1 MAKAPRSGIPPA
13 GAEDRPRLS
22 DGDLKATAA
31 GANGAAAGTP
41 GSVTERK
48 INLLRK
54 RHYDAVQRGGQAARL
69 QHRKGKLT
77 ARERIERL
85 LDPGSFTEVDVFA
98 MHRSTNFGMGEK
110 RIRGDG
116 VITGWGTV
124 DGRQVFLFSHDAS
137 VFGGSLGEV
146 FAEKVTKI
154 MELAVRTGAPCIG
167 INDSG
172 GARIQEGVV
181 SLAGYAEIFYRNVW
195 SSGVIPQLSLIVGP
209 CTGGA
214 VYSPAMTDFIFMV
227 RKVGYMFITG
237 PDVIK
242 VTTGEEVTF
251 EELGGSDVHNRVSG
265 VAHFIADAE
274 DEAFAQIRDLL
285 SYLPANNRDRPPH
298 RPTLDDP
305 QRADVELQ
313 SIIPDNPN
321 HPYDMRAVITRVVD
335 EGRFLEVM
343 PYHAQNLITGFA
355 RLDGHAVGIVG
366 NQPRVLAGAL
376 DIEASIKG
384 ARFVRFCDAFNV
396 PLVTFVD
403 VPGFLP
409 GTAQE
414 YGGII
419 RHGAKLLYAYCEATV
434 PKLTVITRKAY
445 GGAYDVMCSKHIRA
459 DYNVA
464 WPTAEIAVMG
474 PQGAVNIIFRREIA
488 QAADPAE
495 KAAQLIEDYRE
506 QFANPYYAAERGYV
520 DDVIEPKQTRA
531 VLINALR
538 MTASK
543 QVERPRRK
551 HGNIPL

>member
-22 DGDLKATAA
+22 DGDLKAAAA

-54 RHYDAVQRGGQAARL
+54 RRYDAVQRGGAAARL

-85 LDPGSFTEVDVFA
+85 LDPGSFTEIDVFA
-98 MHRSTNFGMGEK
+98 MHRSTNFGMGER

-124 DGRQVFLFSHDAS
+124 EGRQVFLFSHDAS

-154 MELAVRTGAPCIG
+154 MDLAQRTGCPCIG

-181 SLAGYAEIFYRNVW
+181 SLAGYAEIFYRNVE
-195 SSGVIPQLSLIVGP
+195 SSGVIPQLSLVVGP

-251 EELGGSDVHNRVSG
+251 EELGGSDVHNQRSG
-265 VAHFIADAE
+265 VAHFVADTE
-274 DEAFAQIRDLL
+274 DEAFAQMRELL
-285 SYLPANNRDRPPH
+285 AYLPPNNREQPPY

-305 QRADVELQ
+305 HREDQELQ
-313 SIIPDNPN
+313 TIIPDNPN
-321 HPYDMRAVITRVVD
+321 QPYDMRGVVTRIVD
-335 EGRFLEVM
+335 DGQFLEVM
-343 PYHAQNLITGFA
+343 QYHAENIICGFA
-355 RLDGHAVGIVG
+355 RLDGHSVGIVG

-376 DIEASIKG
+376 DISASIKA

-409 GTAQE
+409 GTDQE

-459 DYNVA
+459 DINFA
-464 WPTAEIAVMG
+464 FPTAEIAVMG
-474 PQGAVNIIFRREIA
+474 PEGAVNIVRRNEIA
-488 QAADPAE
+488 KAADPAKTRAEFVADYKE
-495 KAAQLIEDYRE
+495 K
-506 QFANPYYAAERGYV
+506 FANPYKAAELGFI
-520 DDVIEPKQTRA
+520 DEVIYPSTLRARLPSALELLKDKRDTNPPK
-531 VLINALR
+531 
-538 MTASK
+538 
-543 QVERPRRK
+543 K
-551 HGNIPL
+551 HTNLPL